1 MTCRLWFTVDTFP
14 LSLGG
19 TARTFNICQDLG
31 LDDRYCFS
39 PIPDLPFIN
48 FISEETC
55 YVHEVIEATLKEA
68 KTPKSFVN
76 RKGLPP
82 SSVVVASFFEQA
94 NLFPNI
100 SALGLS
106 SETVGMGTG
115 GLMLGK
121 LQRKTIHELLENG
134 EELDANH
141 LVHGAPLKVA
151 PDSTGYPH
159 CNAVWNTP
167 PNSKSPEYIN
177 TKYKI
182 FNNDPIN
189 IKIYGNYNPSMRI
202 PNYHET
208 HVYVEHAEAL
218 SRIRTERDPLG
229 GFDSPRYVQRK
240 RNQPRTVPLFPKKRK
255 KLKKNK
261 GAKQIL

>member
-14 LSLGG
+14 VSLGG

-55 YVHEVIEATLKEA
+55 YVHEVIEAILKEA
-68 KTPKSFVN
+68 KKPKSFVN

-82 SSVVVASFFEQA
+82 SSVVASFFEQA

-167 PNSKSPEYIN
+167 PNSKSSEYID
-177 TKYKI
+177 TLLKYKV
-182 FNNDPIN
+182 FNNPLTSR
-189 IKIYGNYNPSMRI
+189 SMEIIIHPCAFRTTKLMSTLNTPRHCPVFE
-202 PNYHET
+202 PNGIHWVVLTRQDTCNEKET
-208 HVYVEHAEAL
+208 NLEPFHF
-218 SRIRTERDPLG
+218 SERNE
-229 GFDSPRYVQRK
+229 
-240 RNQPRTVPLFPKKRK
+240 RN
-255 KLKKNK
+255 
-261 GAKQIL
+261 